1 MSQTNIDL
9 IEISKKIGLPLIGVF
24 TKDELADIKKKD
36 GNYIL
41 NLNNSDQSGSHWTC
55 FCIENNKTYYFDS
68 FGFPGPKELRRF
80 NKEEYFYSDKQ
91 IQNINS
97 TVCGYYCIAFLI
109 YMNGS
114 PRTHGDFTIARS
126 CSNCPRL
133 SRFQDFLNMF
143 SDDPLKNKTIL
154 AKFLKPY

>member
-9 IEISKKIGLPLIGVF
+9 IDISKKIGLPLIGVF

-114 PRTHGDFTIARS
+114 PR
-126 CSNCPRL
+126 L
-133 SRFQDFLNMF
+133 SRFQEFLNIF

>member
-9 IEISKKIGLPLIGVF
+9 LEISKKIGLPLIGVF
-24 TKDELADIKKKD
+24 TKDELQDIKKKD

-55 FCIENNKTYYFDS
+55 FCIEGNRTYYFDS
-68 FGFPGPKELRRF
+68 FGFPAPKELRRF
-80 NKEEYFYSDKQ
+80 NKDEYFYSDKQ

-114 PRTHGDFTIARS
+114 PR
-126 CSNCPRL
+126 L
-133 SRFQDFLNMF
+133 SRFQQFLDMF
-143 SDDPLKNKTIL
+143 SDDPKKNRKIL
-154 AKFLKPY
+154 ADFLKPY